1 MSAPTVASAPLS
13 PRQILDQLVSF
24 PTVSR
29 DSNLPLVDWVQDY
42 LASHGIQSH
51 RHWHEDGTKAA
62 LFAHVGPWEEGAVV
76 LSGHTDVV
84 PVDGQ
89 VWTSDPWTVTERDG
103 RLYGRGT
110 CDMKGFDALA
120 LWALVE
126 AHRRGVKRPLQIA
139 LSYDEEVGCTGAPPM
154 IAAMQKVLP
163 KGAAAIIGEPSV
175 MKVINGH
182 KGGTGFH
189 VNVKGFEVHSSLLP
203 YGVSAI
209 MEGARLIH
217 WANDRNAWIQAQPR
231 SAQAL
236 PFDPPFTTL
245 HVGMISGGTAHNIT
259 AADCRFALEMRVV
272 PGEEVEAHAQAFIAE
287 AARIEAAMKAV
298 RPEAGI
304 HLDRFFGVPPLTPE
318 MEGEAEAICRRL
330 TGDNAVGVVS
340 YGTEAGQFQEAGYS
354 AAICGPG
361 DIAQAHQ
368 ADEWLAVSEFE
379 AGHRFMQ
386 RLLDELSQ

>member
-1 MSAPTVASAPLS
+1 MPAAVTLS
-13 PRQILDQLVSF
+13 PRQILDRLVKF

-29 DSNLPLVDWVQDY
+29 DTNLPLIDWVEDY
-42 LASHGIQSH
+42 LASHGITAH

-84 PVDGQ
+84 PVEGQ
-89 VWTSDPWTVTERDG
+89 DWTSDPWTVTERDG

-126 AHRRGVKRPLQIA
+126 AKRRGVKRPLQIA

-154 IAAMQKVLP
+154 IAAMQGVVP
-163 KGAAAIIGEPSV
+163 KGAAAIIGEPSL

-189 VNVKGFEVHSSLLP
+189 VHVKGFEVHSSLLP

-209 MEGARLIH
+209 MEGARLIQ
-217 WANDRNAWIQAQPR
+217 WANDRNAWIQGQPR

-245 HVGMISGGTAHNIT
+245 HVGMIQGGTAHNIT

-272 PGEEVEAHAQAFIAE
+272 PGEEVETHAQAFIAE
-287 AARIEAAMKAV
+287 VARIDAAMKQV

-304 HLDRFFGVPPLTPE
+304 HLDRFFGVPALQPE
-318 MEGEAEAICRRL
+318 PDGAAEAICRRL
-330 TGDNAVGVVS
+330 TGDNATGVVS

-368 ADEWLAVSEFE
+368 PDEWLSLAEFE

-386 RLLDELSQ
+386 RLLDELSR